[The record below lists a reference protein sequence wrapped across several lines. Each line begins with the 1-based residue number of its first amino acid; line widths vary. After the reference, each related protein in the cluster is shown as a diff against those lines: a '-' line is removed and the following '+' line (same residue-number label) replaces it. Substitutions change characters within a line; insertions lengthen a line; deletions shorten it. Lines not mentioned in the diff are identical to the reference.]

1 MQEYIVVQ
9 YCGVVRIP
17 EWHEDVYVLARFT
30 TAQGSRV
37 DLIVSAFQIMT
48 ILNQDGEG
56 NLPPLCVLPVGSHQK
71 GDEAETF
78 CFCWLD

>member
-1 MQEYIVVQ
+1 MQEYILVQ

-37 DLIVSAFQIMT
+37 DLIVPAFQIMT
-48 ILNQDGEG
+48 ILNQDGE
-56 NLPPLCVLPVGSHQK
+56 
-71 GDEAETF
+71 
-78 CFCWLD
+78 